1 MTKIALIAG
10 QGALPR
16 ALARSMSEAG
26 QPFLVAEMEGFPCD
40 IPGTAPLR
48 YRIERL
54 APFLDHI
61 AKEGVTRVV
70 FAGSIRRPRIDPEL
84 IDPRTATL
92 VSRLLAAFQKGDDT
106 LLREVVAI
114 FEEWDFTVAGV
125 KDIAPDLVPA
135 FGILTGA
142 PSDADRSDAAR
153 AAEIVAAVG
162 PMDIGQGV
170 VVAQGLC
177 LAIESLPGTDA
188 MLGFVADHAA
198 HLRPDPKGGKGVFY
212 KAPKP
217 GQDKRMDLPVLGP
230 ETVSG
235 AQKAGLAGIAWEAG
249 GVILLDRAAMIVEA
263 DKAGLFLWARE
274 P

>member
-1 MTKIALIAG
+1 MTRIALIAG

-16 ALARSMSEAG
+16 ELAAALSEAG
-26 QPFLVAEMEGFPCD
+26 EAVTIAEMDGFPCD
-40 IPGTAPLR
+40 IPGAEPVR
-48 YRIERL
+48 FRIERL
-54 APFLDHI
+54 APFLDHL
-61 AKEGVTRVV
+61 AGEGVARVV
-70 FAGSIRRPRIDPEL
+70 FAGSLRRPRIDPEL

-92 VSRLLAAFQKGDDT
+92 VPRLLAAFQKGDDT

-125 KDIAPDLVPA
+125 KDVAPGLVPEA
-135 FGILTGA
+135 GILTGA
-142 PSDADRSDAAR
+142 PSEADRRDAAR
-153 AAEIVAAVG
+153 AAEIVATLG
-162 PMDIGQGV
+162 PMDIGQGA

-188 MLGFVADHAA
+188 MLAFVANHAA
-198 HLRPDPKGGKGVFY
+198 RLRPDPKGARGVFY

-230 ETVSG
+230 DTVAG
-235 AQKAGLAGIAWEAG
+235 AANAGLAGIAWEAG
-249 GVILLDRAAMIVEA
+249 GVILIDRAATIA
-263 DKAGLFLWARE
+263 AAQKAGLFLWARA